1 MLITERTGYKMSGDN
16 EGLIV
21 TPEPLQKMYP
31 AGEESEEWEWWKPEA
46 QQEWLSSGQNGD
58 CPLVQQQTSL
68 LTSLKQW
75 ARVAQPS

>member
-31 AGEESEEWEWWKPEA
+31 AGEESEERRNLRHSK
-46 QQEWLSSGQNGD
+46 NG
-58 CPLVQQQTSL
+58 SL
-68 LTSLKQW
+68 AGRMETV
-75 ARVAQPS
+75 R

>member
-46 QQEWLSSGQNGD
+46 QQEWLSSGSASHLSASPATN
-58 CPLVQQQTSL
+58 
-68 LTSLKQW
+68 
-75 ARVAQPS
+75 QPTY